1 MNAHGA
7 HYVANAD
14 AKVQLFSVTS
24 ITFHC
29 FFAKQSFRTYKSHFI
44 FKHLH
49 TKSQRT
55 AIFSLFLC
63 NFAVACDCST
73 TEHATPDINK
83 KKKQEELYSS
93 VFCHTEHSEVSLLY
107 NILRSFTSVQDDKFT
122 NEN

>member
-14 AKVQLFSVTS
+14 AKVQLFSVTA
-24 ITFHC
+24 ITFQH
-29 FFAKQSFRTYKSHFI
+29 FFVKQPFPSCKSGLI

-49 TKSQRT
+49 TKSPQT

-83 KKKQEELYSS
+83 KKKQEELYPS
-93 VFCHTEHSEVSLLY
+93 VFCHTEHSEVSL
-107 NILRSFTSVQDDKFT
+107 FTT
-122 NEN
+122 Y

>member
-14 AKVQLFSVTS
+14 AKVQLFSVTA
-24 ITFHC
+24 ITFHH
-29 FFAKQSFRTYKSHFI
+29 FFVKQPFSSCKSGLI

-49 TKSQRT
+49 TKSQQT

-83 KKKQEELYSS
+83 KKKQEELYPS

>member
-14 AKVQLFSVTS
+14 AKIQPFSGTA
-24 ITFHC
+24 ITLMH
-29 FFAKQSFRTYKSHFI
+29 FFAIFAFHVHLRGFI
-44 FKHLH
+44 FNQLY
-49 TKSQRT
+49 TKSPET

-63 NFAVACDCST
+63 NFAVAKRLLNYRARNT
-73 TEHATPDINK
+73 GHK
-83 KKKQEELYSS
+83 QKKKQEELYPS

>member
-49 TKSQRT
+49 TKSRQT

-63 NFAVACDCST
+63 NFAVAMRLLNYRARNT
-73 TEHATPDINK
+73 GHKQKGNKDIYA
-83 KKKQEELYSS
+83 EYS
-93 VFCHTEHSEVSLLY
+93 
-107 NILRSFTSVQDDKFT
+107 
-122 NEN
+122 